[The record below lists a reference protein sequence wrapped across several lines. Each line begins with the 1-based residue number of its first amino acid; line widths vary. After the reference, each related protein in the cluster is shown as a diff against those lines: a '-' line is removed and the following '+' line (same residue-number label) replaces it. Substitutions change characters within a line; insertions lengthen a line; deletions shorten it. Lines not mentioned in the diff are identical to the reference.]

1 MAKGISTWVGGSFHN
16 VTITASINDIISVLG
31 KPNVFDN
38 SGEDKVNVDWNAE
51 TNSGFRFTVY
61 DWKEYRVLDLDEPI
75 RFHIGSVGGAI
86 QEWEAVDELEKDIH
100 RVKRENDLLKSGLE
114 PGVFDALTELN
125 DIEDETN

>member
-1 MAKGISTWVGGSFHN
+1 MAKGISTWVGGSSHN
-16 VTITASINDIISVLG
+16 VTITATVNELVSVLG

-38 SGEDKVNVDWNAE
+38 TGEDKVNFDWNAE
-51 TNSGFRFTVY
+51 TDNGFQFTVY

-86 QEWEAVDELEKDIH
+86 QEWEAVDELEKDIKD
-100 RVKRENDLLKSGLE
+100 KRLLDSGLE
-114 PGVFDALTELN
+114 LEAFNALTELN